1 MKNIAVIGAG
11 AGGLAAAYDLV
22 QAGHQVTVYE
32 QENRPGGLA
41 AGFKEPEWDWEL
53 EKFYHHWFQSDHA
66 ILSLIDELGLS
77 KKVEFHQPATV
88 MYYNGDFYPFDT
100 PIAALKFPGLTLIGK
115 MRFGFVTVFLKY
127 FAKWQPLEKYT
138 AHEWMKK
145 YYGDKVYSTML
156 EPMLVG
162 KFSSHYQDVNMAW
175 FWARFKAR
183 TPHLGTFQGGF
194 QAFLDNFAEIL
205 AQKGVRFNFNTG
217 IRSIQPLDDGR
228 IELSLENGKAVFDQ
242 VLATV
247 PPFLLAKL
255 TPALDEA
262 YKNKLTSL
270 KSIGAVVLILSIKK
284 PLSKKGYYWFN
295 LPKSSGF
302 PFLALVEHT
311 NFLSPE
317 HYNGAHLIYCGDY
330 LENSHEYFSLSKE
343 EMVARF
349 LPSLKRIN
357 PEFEESWLVDSW
369 MFRAPYAQPVPGV
382 NHSEKIPAI
391 QTPIANLYFA
401 SMSQV
406 YPWDRG
412 TNYAVELGRTAAGI
426 MLAAGKNPNP

>member
-22 QAGHQVTVYE
+22 QAGHQVTVFE
-32 QENRPGGLA
+32 QESRPGGLA

-77 KKVEFHQPATV
+77 NKVEFHQPTTV

-100 PIAALKFPGLTLIGK
+100 PIAALKFPGLSFLGK
-115 MRFGFVTVFLKY
+115 MRFGFVTVFLRY
-127 FAKWQPLEKYT
+127 LAKWEPLEKYT

-145 YYGDKVYSTML
+145 YYGEKVYSTML

-162 KFSSHYQDVNMAW
+162 KFSSFYKEVNMAW

-183 TPHLGTFQGGF
+183 TPKLGTFNGGF
-194 QAFLDNFAEIL
+194 QAFLDKFAEIL
-205 AQKGVRFNFNTG
+205 SQKGVRFSFDTG
-217 IRSIQPLDDGR
+217 IRGIQPLENGQ
-228 IELSLENGKAVFDQ
+228 IELSLENGKAIFDQ

-255 TPALDEA
+255 TPSLDEA
-262 YKNKLTSL
+262 YKQKLTSL
-270 KSIGAVVLILSIKK
+270 KNIGAVVLILSIKK

-311 NFLSPE
+311 NFLAPE
-317 HYNGAHLIYCGDY
+317 HYNGEHLIYCGDY

-357 PEFEESWLVDSW
+357 PDFETDWLQKSWL
-369 MFRAPYAQPVPGV
+369 FRAPYAQPVPGV

-391 QTPIANLYFA
+391 QTPISNLFFA

-412 TNYAVELGRTAAGI
+412 TNYAVELGRKAARM
-426 MLAAGKNPNP
+426 MLSTF

>member
-11 AGGLAAAYDLV
+11 AGGLAAAFDLA
-22 QAGHQVTVYE
+22 QAGNQVTIFE
-32 QENRPGGLA
+32 QESRPGGLA

-53 EKFYHHWFQSDHA
+53 EKFYHHWFKSDHA

-77 KKVEFHQPATV
+77 EKVQFYQPTTV
-88 MYYNGDFYPFDT
+88 MFYDGDFYPFDT
-100 PIAALKFPGLTLIGK
+100 PVAALKFPGLSIWGK
-115 MRFGFVTVFLKY
+115 ARFGFVTVFLRY
-127 FAKWQPLEKYT
+127 LAKWQPLEKYT

-145 YYGDKVYSTML
+145 YYGEKVYSTML
-156 EPMLVG
+156 EPLLVG
-162 KFSSHYQDVNMAW
+162 KFSSHYKEVNMAW

-183 TPHLGTFQGGF
+183 TPKLGTFEGGF
-194 QAFLDNFAEIL
+194 QAFLDQFAEIL
-205 AQKGVRFNFNTG
+205 SQKGVRFSFNTSIQG
-217 IRSIQPLDDGR
+217 IRPLENSQ
-228 IELSLENGKAVFDQ
+228 IELSLEKGKAVFDQ
-242 VLATV
+242 VLATI
-247 PPFLLAKL
+247 PPFLLAKM
-255 TPALDEA
+255 TPSLDGPYER
-262 YKNKLTSL
+262 KLTSL
-270 KSIGAVVLILSIKK
+270 KNIGAVVLILSIKK

-317 HYNGAHLIYCGDY
+317 HYNGTHLIYCGDY

-343 EMVARF
+343 ELVARF

-357 PEFEESWLVDSW
+357 PEFEADWLRDSWL
-369 MFRAPYAQPVPGV
+369 FRAPYAQPVPGV

-412 TNYAVELGRTAAGI
+412 TNYAVELGRKAARL
-426 MLAAGKNPNP
+426 MLSTF

>member
-1 MKNIAVIGAG
+1 
-11 AGGLAAAYDLV
+11 
-22 QAGHQVTVYE
+22 
-32 QENRPGGLA
+32 
-41 AGFKEPEWDWEL
+41 
-53 EKFYHHWFQSDHA
+53 
-66 ILSLIDELGLS
+66 
-77 KKVEFHQPATV
+77 
-88 MYYNGDFYPFDT
+88 
-100 PIAALKFPGLTLIGK
+100 
-115 MRFGFVTVFLKY
+115 
-127 FAKWQPLEKYT
+127 
-138 AHEWMKK
+138 
-145 YYGDKVYSTML
+145 ML

-162 KFSSHYQDVNMAW
+162 KFSSYYKEVNMAW

-183 TPHLGTFQGGF
+183 TPKLGTFNGGF
-194 QAFLDNFAEIL
+194 QAFLDKFAEIL
-205 AQKGVRFNFNTG
+205 SQKGVRFSFNTG
-217 IRSIQPLDDGR
+217 IRGIQPLENGQ
-228 IELSLENGKAVFDQ
+228 IELSLENGKAIFDQ

-255 TPALDEA
+255 TPSLDEA
-262 YKNKLTSL
+262 YKQKLTSL
-270 KSIGAVVLILSIKK
+270 KNIGAVVLILSIKK

-311 NFLSPE
+311 NFLAPE
-317 HYNGAHLIYCGDY
+317 HYNGEHLIYCGDY

-357 PEFEESWLVDSW
+357 PDFESDWLQKSWL
-369 MFRAPYAQPVPGV
+369 FRVPYAQPVPGV

-391 QTPIANLYFA
+391 QTPISNLFFA

-412 TNYAVELGRTAAGI
+412 TNYAVELGRKAARK
-426 MLAAGKNPNP
+426 MLSII

>member
-22 QAGHQVTVYE
+22 QAGHQVTVFE
-32 QENRPGGLA
+32 QESRPGGLA

-53 EKFYHHWFQSDHA
+53 EKFYHHWFQSDHD
-66 ILSLIDELGLS
+66 ILGLIDELGLS
-77 KKVEFHQPATV
+77 EKVQFHQPTTV
-88 MYYNGDFYPFDT
+88 MEYNGDFYPFDT
-100 PIAALKFPGLTLIGK
+100 PIAALKFPGLSFLGK
-115 MRFGFVTVFLKY
+115 MRFGFVTVFLRY
-127 FAKWQPLEKYT
+127 LAKWQPLEKYT

-145 YYGDKVYSTML
+145 YYGEKVYSTML

-183 TPHLGTFQGGF
+183 TPKLGTFEGGF
-194 QAFLDNFAEIL
+194 QAFLDTFAEIL
-205 AQKGVRFNFNTG
+205 TQKGVRFNFNTS
-217 IRSIQPLDDGR
+217 IRSIQPLEDGR
-228 IELSLENGKAVFDQ
+228 VELSLDGGKATFDQ

-255 TPALDEA
+255 TPSLDEA
-262 YKNKLTSL
+262 YRQQLTSL

-311 NFLSPE
+311 NFLSPK

-330 LENSHEYFSLSKE
+330 LENTHEYFSLSKE

-357 PEFEESWLVDSW
+357 PEFEADWLEDSWL
-369 MFRAPYAQPVPGV
+369 FRAPYAQPVPGV

-412 TNYAVELGRTAAGI
+412 TNYAVELGRKAARM
-426 MLAAGKNPNP
+426 MLSAG

>member
-1 MKNIAVIGAG
+1 MKNIAIIGAG

-32 QENRPGGLA
+32 QESRPGGLA

-66 ILSLIDELGLS
+66 ILGLIDELGLS
-77 KKVEFHQPATV
+77 KKVEFHQPTTV
-88 MYYNGDFYPFDT
+88 MYYNGEFYPFDT
-100 PIAALKFPGLTLIGK
+100 PMAALKFPGLSFIGK

-183 TPHLGTFQGGF
+183 TPRLGTFQGGF
-194 QAFLDNFAEIL
+194 QSFLDNFAEIL
-205 AQKGVRFNFNTG
+205 KQKGVHFNFNTG

-228 IELSLENGKAVFDQ
+228 IELDLENGKATFDQ

-262 YKNKLTSL
+262 YRNKLTSL

-284 PLSKKGYYWFN
+284 PLSKQGYYWFN

-311 NFLSPE
+311 NFLSPD

-357 PEFEESWLVDSW
+357 PEFEEDWLVDSW
-369 MFRAPYAQPVPGV
+369 LFRAPYAQPVPGV

-391 QTPIANLYFA
+391 QTPVANLYFA

-412 TNYAVELGRTAAGI
+412 TNYAVELGRKAAGI
-426 MLAAGKNPNP
+426 MLAAGEKPNP